1 MAEVSPDDIPE
12 DQQMER
18 LPLIDE
24 KTFKETG
31 FSEYR
36 VTDEPIT
43 TYVNFMLETYI
54 PTDFNDHID
63 QMIESIPQNGRT
75 HTKQDLETQ
84 YNSMNTAMIGLVNLL
99 RIESKIKII
108 TRHYNKIWYSI
119 KLQYALIYTLDNLIQ
134 GKQYQKQAIIDEKRD
149 QWINFWKYVDELTW
163 LTHGKYITPRQNA
176 IEDSHG
182 LTTVRRQQQITN
194 TQSNIHTYA
203 SMSTEHDDSDEEE
216 ENSTNLAWAQKL
228 L

>member
-1 MAEVSPDDIPE
+1 MEASKHSRLTDEMYSSRPTSLQTSDNLLPDQPQHIEPTIINIIANENDQTESGEEEDMINRRPGDRETLFLGMTEPPPQDQDSVTFKLQRLDKAKTYVTDKRYATQLFQLGYFSMAEVSPDEIPE

-36 VTDEPIT
+36 FNDEPIT

-99 RIESKIKII
+99 RIESKLKII
-108 TRHYNKIWYSI
+108 TRH
-119 KLQYALIYTLDNLIQ
+119 
-134 GKQYQKQAIIDEKRD
+134 
-149 QWINFWKYVDELTW
+149 
-163 LTHGKYITPRQNA
+163 
-176 IEDSHG
+176 
-182 LTTVRRQQQITN
+182 
-194 TQSNIHTYA
+194 
-203 SMSTEHDDSDEEE
+203 
-216 ENSTNLAWAQKL
+216 
-228 L
+228 